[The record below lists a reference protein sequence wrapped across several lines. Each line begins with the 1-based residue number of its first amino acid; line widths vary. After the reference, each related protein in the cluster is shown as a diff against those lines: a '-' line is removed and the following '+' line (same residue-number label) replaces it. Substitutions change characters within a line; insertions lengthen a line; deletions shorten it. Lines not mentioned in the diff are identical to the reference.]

1 MLASYVVK
9 GCKEMMGW
17 LFGGLVKQFE
27 GAAKE
32 VVRESSQEIANL
44 FDDKLYPLADK
55 LDYIA
60 QENIN
65 HAIEKSEELE
75 SKIKVDIEY
84 LLNTAD
90 EKIKHHL
97 DKIDKI
103 REKALAETINKT
115 NFYLENRINQMSL
128 AVMQAISL
136 SQNSIEQSLE
146 RIEYLENKLF
156 QDANQIVD
164 KISEL
169 IDGKLELIRNELK
182 KYLVHGL
189 PSPLDKCR
197 QRLKIAWKPGGLFSD
212 VELYELSECYELSKL
227 DENTSIDEVLK
238 IYGQLQQNAA
248 MMAALVRNSPELKN
262 RAIKDWIKYGLLCK
276 FWRSTMNRYDFKNN
290 VISEYKPSQILLIDN
305 Q

>member
-1 MLASYVVK
+1 
-9 GCKEMMGW
+9 MMGW

-27 GAAKE
+27 SAAKE
-32 VVRESSQEIANL
+32 VVRDSSKEIGNL
-44 FDDKLYPLADK
+44 FDDKVYPLADK

-60 QENIN
+60 QESIN
-65 HAIEKSEELE
+65 HAIEKTEELE

-84 LLNTAD
+84 LLSTTD
-90 EKIKHHL
+90 EKVKYYL
-97 DKIDKI
+97 DKIDNI
-103 REKALAETINKT
+103 REKALTDT
-115 NFYLENRINQMSL
+115 VSQSNFYLENRINQMSL

-197 QRLKIAWKPGGLFSD
+197 QRLKIAWKPGGLLSD
-212 VELYELSECYELSKL
+212 IELYELSECYELSKL

-276 FWRSTMNRYDFKNN
+276 FWHSIMNNYDLKNN
-290 VISEYKPSQILLIDN
+290 VIPENKFSQILLIDK

>member
-1 MLASYVVK
+1 MGGYPLANYAVK
-9 GCKEMMGW
+9 GCKQMMGW

-32 VVRESSQEIANL
+32 VVRESSKEIADL
-44 FDDKLYPLADK
+44 FDYKLYPLADK

-60 QENIN
+60 QERIN
-65 HAIEKSEELE
+65 HAIERTEELE
-75 SKIKVDIEY
+75 SKVKADIEH

-90 EKIKHHL
+90 EKVKDNL
-97 DKIDKI
+97 EKIDKI
-103 REKALAETINKT
+103 REKAIRETITET

-128 AVMQAISL
+128 AVMEAISL
-136 SQNSIEQSLE
+136 SQNSIQHSLE

-156 QDANQIVD
+156 KDANQIVD

-197 QRLKIAWKPGGLFSD
+197 KRLKIAWKSGGLFSD
-212 VELYELSECYELSKL
+212 IELYELSECYELSKL
-227 DENTSIDEVLK
+227 DEKTSIDKVLK

-248 MMAALVRNSPELKN
+248 SRLVGLDSRNVGEVQH
-262 RAIKDWIKYGLLCK
+262 RIKIFLL
-276 FWRSTMNRYDFKNN
+276 RY
-290 VISEYKPSQILLIDN
+290 
-305 Q
+305 

>member
-1 MLASYVVK
+1 
-9 GCKEMMGW
+9 MMGW
-17 LFGGLVKQFE
+17 LFGGLVKKFE

-32 VVRESSQEIANL
+32 VVRESSKEIANL

-60 QENIN
+60 QERID

-75 SKIKVDIEY
+75 SKVKADIEY

-90 EKIKHHL
+90 KKVKYNLE
-97 DKIDKI
+97 KIDKI
-103 REKALAETINKT
+103 REVAVRETLNQT

-128 AVMQAISL
+128 AVMEAISC
-136 SQNSIEQSLE
+136 SQSSIEQSLE
-146 RIEYLENKLF
+146 RVECLENKLF

-164 KISEL
+164 KICEF

-182 KYLVHGL
+182 KYLIHAL

-197 QRLKIAWKPGGLFSD
+197 QKLKIAWKPGGLFSD
-212 VELYELSECYELSKL
+212 IELYELSECYELNKL
-227 DENTSIDEVLK
+227 DEKTSIDEVLK

-276 FWRSTMNRYDFKNN
+276 FWRSIMNSYDFQNSL
-290 VISEYKPSQILLIDN
+290 ILEQSFSQQLLTDN
-305 Q
+305 QSN

>member
-1 MLASYVVK
+1 MLASYGVK

-27 GAAKE
+27 SAAKE
-32 VVRESSQEIANL
+32 VVRDSSKEIANL

-60 QENIN
+60 QESIN
-65 HAIEKSEELE
+65 HAIERTEELE
-75 SKIKVDIEY
+75 SKVKADIEY

-90 EKIKHHL
+90 EKVKHHL
-97 DKIDKI
+97 EKIDKI
-103 REKALAETINKT
+103 REQALTETISKT
-115 NFYLENRINQMSL
+115 NFYLENRINQISL

-227 DENTSIDEVLK
+227 DEKTSIDEVLK

-276 FWRSTMNRYDFKNN
+276 FWRSIMNNYDFKNN
-290 VISEYKPSQILLIDN
+290 VISEDKSSEILLIDK

>member
-1 MLASYVVK
+1 
-9 GCKEMMGW
+9 MMGW
-17 LFGGLVKQFE
+17 LFGGLIKQFE
-27 GAAKE
+27 GAAKKL
-32 VVRESSQEIANL
+32 VRESSKEIANL

-60 QENIN
+60 QESIN
-65 HAIEKSEELE
+65 HAIERIEELE
-75 SKIKVDIEY
+75 SKAKVDIEY

-90 EKIKHHL
+90 EKIKHQL
-97 DKIDKI
+97 EEINNI
-103 REKALAETINKT
+103 RERFLTETVSKS
-115 NFYLENRINQMSL
+115 NFYIENRINQMSL

-169 IDGKLELIRNELK
+169 IDGKFELIRNELK

-262 RAIKDWIKYGLLCK
+262 RAIKDWIKYGLLCN
-276 FWRSTMNRYDFKNN
+276 FWRNIMNNYDFKNN
-290 VISEYKPSQILLIDN
+290 LISEDKSSQILLIDK

>member
-1 MLASYVVK
+1 
-9 GCKEMMGW
+9 MMGW

-27 GAAKE
+27 SAAKE
-32 VVRESSQEIANL
+32 VVKESSKEIANL
-44 FDDKLYPLADK
+44 FDNKLYPLADK

-60 QENIN
+60 QESIN
-65 HAIEKSEELE
+65 HAIEKTEELE
-75 SKIKVDIEY
+75 SKVKNDIKH

-90 EKIKHHL
+90 DKVKHHL
-97 DKIDKI
+97 EKIDKI
-103 REKALAETINKT
+103 RQKALVETINKT

-212 VELYELSECYELSKL
+212 IELYELSECYELSRL
-227 DENTSIDEVLK
+227 DEKTSIDEVLK

-262 RAIKDWIKYGLLCK
+262 RAIQDWIKYGLLCK
-276 FWRSTMNRYDFKNN
+276 FWRSIMNSYDFKNN
-290 VISEYKPSQILLIDN
+290 VMLEDNSPQILLIDT

>member
-1 MLASYVVK
+1 
-9 GCKEMMGW
+9 MGW
-17 LFGGLVKQFE
+17 LFGGLIKQFE
-27 GAAKE
+27 DAAKE
-32 VVRESSQEIANL
+32 VVRESSKEIANL

-60 QENIN
+60 QERIN
-65 HAIEKSEELE
+65 HAIERTEELE
-75 SKIKVDIEY
+75 SKVKADIEH

-90 EKIKHHL
+90 DKVKNNL

-103 REKALAETINKT
+103 REAAIKETISQS
-115 NFYLENRINQMSL
+115 NFYLENRINQMTL
-128 AVMQAISL
+128 AVMQAISF
-136 SQNSIEQSLE
+136 SQSSIENSLE
-146 RIEYLENKLF
+146 KIENLENKLF

-164 KISEL
+164 KICEF

-212 VELYELSECYELSKL
+212 VELYELSECYELNKL
-227 DENTSIDEVLK
+227 DEKTSIDEVLK

-276 FWRSTMNRYDFKNN
+276 FWRSIMNSYDFNN
-290 VISEYKPSQILLIDN
+290 HFILENYCTQKILTDT

>member
-1 MLASYVVK
+1 
-9 GCKEMMGW
+9 MGW

-27 GAAKE
+27 SAAKE
-32 VVRESSQEIANL
+32 VVKESSKEIANL

-60 QENIN
+60 QESIN
-65 HAIEKSEELE
+65 HAIEKTEELE
-75 SKIKVDIEY
+75 SKVKNDIEH

-90 EKIKHHL
+90 DKVKHHL
-97 DKIDKI
+97 EKIDKI
-103 REKALAETINKT
+103 RQKPLVETINKT

-182 KYLVHGL
+182 KQVIEL
-189 PSPLDKCR
+189 PKTKEKPHPVLSLIPLLNKERDRFCTAKS
-197 QRLKIAWKPGGLFSD
+197 G
-212 VELYELSECYELSKL
+212 
-227 DENTSIDEVLK
+227 
-238 IYGQLQQNAA
+238 
-248 MMAALVRNSPELKN
+248 
-262 RAIKDWIKYGLLCK
+262 
-276 FWRSTMNRYDFKNN
+276 
-290 VISEYKPSQILLIDN
+290 
-305 Q
+305 

>member
-1 MLASYVVK
+1 
-9 GCKEMMGW
+9 MMGW
-17 LFGGLVKQFE
+17 LFGGLIKQFE
-27 GAAKE
+27 GAAKQ
-32 VVRESSQEIANL
+32 VVRESSKEIADL

-60 QENIN
+60 QERIN
-65 HAIEKSEELE
+65 HAIERTEELE
-75 SKIKVDIEY
+75 SKVKADIEH

-90 EKIKHHL
+90 DKVKNNL

-103 REKALAETINKT
+103 REAAIKETISQS
-115 NFYLENRINQMSL
+115 NFYLENRINQMTL
-128 AVMQAISL
+128 AVMQAISF
-136 SQNSIEQSLE
+136 SQSSIENSLE
-146 RIEYLENKLF
+146 KIENLENKLF

-164 KISEL
+164 KICEF

-212 VELYELSECYELSKL
+212 VELYELSECYELNKL
-227 DENTSIDEVLK
+227 DEKTSIDEVLK

-276 FWRSTMNRYDFKNN
+276 FWRSIMNSYDFNN
-290 VISEYKPSQILLIDN
+290 HLILENYYTQKILTDT